1 MNSEDTLPTKE
12 ENKKEEEIGVIQSGY
27 ENIVNY
33 LKTDHM
39 KQKEEEEK
47 GFLTKTKEKIH
58 DVKVKVRDYLDED
71 LHKKN

>member
-1 MNSEDTLPTKE
+1 
-12 ENKKEEEIGVIQSGY
+12 
-27 ENIVNY
+27 
-33 LKTDHM
+33 M